1 MHKIY
6 IVHVPRLL
14 WYWPRHV
21 GLGRGRGRG
30 SGDNICD
37 IIDHRKSLHPASRNP
52 TLRRENL
59 STPRREI
66 RPCVEKISP
75 PCVEKLLQES
85 LDPASRALH
94 PASEFSTLRRKIT
107 PRISRPCVE
116 SSPPCVGVLDPA
128 SKNYPKNLS
137 TLRRE
142 LSTLRRSSR
151 PCVESSPPCVERLL
165 FLLQTACHK
174 SAYCLWACR
183 MHCQQRRGRRQ
194 GLFEIVS
201 RYEGKKGICLSLTLS
216 IMTVK
221 SKLVPRR
228 WERDMSSF
236 RFSSQSSSQLDF
248 FLPC

>member
-1 MHKIY
+1 MAT
-6 IVHVPRLL
+6 VWGWETFFEEVTVFLSAHVQ

-59 STPRREI
+59 STLCRE
-66 RPCVEKISP
+66 
-75 PCVEKLLQES
+75 
-85 LDPASRALH
+85 
-94 PASEFSTLRRKIT
+94 IT

-128 SKNYPKNLS
+128 SKNYSKNLS

-142 LSTLRRSSR
+142 LSTLRRTSR

-165 FLLQTACHK
+165 FLLQTACHTPPNV
-174 SAYCLWACR
+174 SHSLVLWS
-183 MHCQQRRGRRQ
+183 
-194 GLFEIVS
+194 V
-201 RYEGKKGICLSLTLS
+201 
-216 IMTVK
+216 
-221 SKLVPRR
+221 
-228 WERDMSSF
+228 
-236 RFSSQSSSQLDF
+236 
-248 FLPC
+248 